1 MIHLCLNT
9 DFTIIPLGQMNT
21 ELWSFMRLLMD
32 KKAFYLTQGTVKSEF
47 TGILQKHAVNS
58 GA

>member
-1 MIHLCLNT
+1 
-9 DFTIIPLGQMNT
+9 MNT